1 MKKGNESE
9 SKEQAVVIP
18 HCAEEPGGP
27 GQQQHQGNLLHHQV
41 SAEKARRNPR
51 SCVTLWLTRTAATKR
66 GYKDDSEN
74 KQAES
79 IKLTKKIIWLTL

>member
-1 MKKGNESE
+1 MKKGYESE

-27 GQQQHQGNLLHHQV
+27 GQQHHQGNLLHHQV
-41 SAEKARRNPR
+41 FAEKARRNPS
-51 SCVTLWLTRTAATKR
+51 SCVTLWLTRTAVTKR
-66 GYKDDSEN
+66 GYIEDFEN

-79 IKLTKKIIWLTL
+79 IN